1 MATEP
6 ISTARRTGLV
16 VLAGSGILVG
26 SWALVGPQSFY
37 DSFPG
42 FGRHWVSPS
51 GPFNEHL
58 VTDVGAAYLALTA
71 AAVLA
76 LAWADLR
83 TSRLAGA
90 VWAVFSTPHLYF
102 HVRHLDG
109 LSTFDSI
116 AQLSTLAGTLVIAVL
131 LALPEGFRGR
141 R

>member
-1 MATEP
+1 MAAGIGP
-6 ISTARRTGLV
+6 GRRTGLV
-16 VLAGSGILVG
+16 VLAGSGLLVG

-42 FGRHWVSPS
+42 FGRGWVSPS

-71 AAVLA
+71 ATVLA

-83 TSRLAGA
+83 TCRLAGA

-109 LSTFDSI
+109 LSTFDAI
-116 AQLSTLAGTLVIAVL
+116 AQTTSLAGTLVIAVL
-131 LALPEGFRGR
+131 LALPERGSAG
-141 R
+141 

>member
-1 MATEP
+1 MTATIGP
-6 ISTARRTGLV
+6 ARRTGLV
-16 VLAGSGILVG
+16 VLALSGVVVG
-26 SWALVGPQSFY
+26 TWALLAPRSFY

-71 AAVLA
+71 AALLA

-83 TSRLAGA
+83 TCRLAGA

-109 LSTFDSI
+109 LSTFDAV
-116 AQLSTLAGTLVIAVL
+116 AQLGSLAGTLVIAVL
-131 LALPEGFRGR
+131 VALPARS
-141 R
+141 